1 MLELTCAST
10 PKLFK
15 TASAVV
21 VPAGILSPFIRQSV
35 HEANV
40 LPSILPQSIACM
52 TLDCSS
58 PGSMAIFLPGV
69 ISV

>member
-21 VPAGILSPFIRQSV
+21 VPAGILSPIIRQSV
-35 HEANV
+35 HEAYV
-40 LPSILPQSIACM
+40 LPSILP
-52 TLDCSS
+52 
-58 PGSMAIFLPGV
+58 
-69 ISV
+69 